1 MGPNG
6 SSLCLTPFPSSRIRE
21 RTAWLSSGPVK
32 RKPGRHPGKFL
43 GSLGSYNGTLPAGSS
58 SVLPSQVLSSI
69 PPCRSST
76 LSVLKG
82 SPVPNLPDRFL
93 S

>member
-69 PPCRSST
+69 PLAAR
-76 LSVLKG
+76 VR
-82 SPVPNLPDRFL
+82 SPVPNLLDRFL